1 MDMPIQDFLGSRSMF
16 AAVDTHSDA
25 YQAGQVLA
33 PFTLAAIVL
42 VILWTTTRK
51 WRQPKPVTIP
61 EDLEATAKL
70 ARERTRRVVIGTVV
84 IVVAATAMAAPYMHR
99 SDDFGNAASKG
110 PTNLTITPPTTL
122 GSYKLM
128 TGTQADLLNARIAGK
143 LPKHYAVVFYT
154 TASKPTQPVVEVFSD
169 TSTTDPQLAQE
180 LAQYSADYEDTDLMA
195 GARITDAKVFN
206 PGSASGKM
214 QCGQNNVELL
224 CGWADS
230 GTVGGLISNLTTGL
244 NVQQIASL
252 TQEFRAA
259 AEH

>member
-1 MDMPIQDFLGSRSMF
+1 ML

-33 PFTLAAIVL
+33 PFILAAIAL
-42 VILWTTTRK
+42 VILWTATRK

-70 ARERTRRVVIGTVV
+70 VRERTRRVVIGTVV
-84 IVVAATAMAAPYMHR
+84 IVVAAVAMAAPYMR
-99 SDDFGNAASKG
+99 KSDDFGSAASKG
-110 PTNLTITPPTTL
+110 PTNLTVTPPATL
-122 GSYKLM
+122 SSYRLM
-128 TGTQADLLNARIAGK
+128 TGAQADRLNAQVAGK

-154 TASKPTQPVVEVFSD
+154 TASKPTQPVLEVFSD
-169 TSTTDPQLAQE
+169 TSANDPQLAQE
-180 LAQYSADYEDTDLMA
+180 LAQYSAAYENTDSMA
-195 GARITDAKVFN
+195 GARITDAKEFT
-206 PGSASGKM
+206 PGSAGGKM
-214 QCGQNNVELL
+214 RCGTNNVELL
-224 CGWADS
+224 CSWADS
-230 GTVGGLISNLTTGL
+230 GTIGGLLSSVTSGL

>member
-1 MDMPIQDFLGSRSMF
+1 MS

-33 PFTLAAIVL
+33 PFILAAITL
-42 VILWTTTRK
+42 VILWTATRK
-51 WRQPKPVTIP
+51 WRQPQPVTIP
-61 EDLEATAKL
+61 EDLKATAKL
-70 ARERTRRVVIGTVV
+70 ARERTRRVVIGTVI
-84 IVVAATAMAAPYMHR
+84 IVAAATAMAAPHMR
-99 SDDFGNAASKG
+99 PSGDFGSAASKG

-122 GSYKLM
+122 GSYRLM
-128 TGTQADLLNARIAGK
+128 TGTQADRLNTQIARK
-143 LPKHYAVVFYT
+143 LSKHYAAVFYA
-154 TASKPTQPVVEVFSD
+154 TASKPTQPVIVVFSD
-169 TSTTDPQLAQE
+169 TSTTDPQLEQE
-180 LAQYSADYEDTDLMA
+180 LAQHSADYENTDLMA

-224 CGWADS
+224 CGWTDS
-230 GTVGGLISNLTTGL
+230 GTVGGLMSNLTSGL